1 MGLQRIEGMHE
12 KKNIGSSRVMEK
24 CGLAY
29 EGTKR
34 DGFRLLSTGEW
45 VDIVV
50 RGILKEDYL
59 NKK

>member
-1 MGLQRIEGMHE
+1 MHA
-12 KKNIGSSRVMEK
+12 KINLGSSRVMEK
-24 CGLAY
+24 CGLKY

-59 NKK
+59 SKK